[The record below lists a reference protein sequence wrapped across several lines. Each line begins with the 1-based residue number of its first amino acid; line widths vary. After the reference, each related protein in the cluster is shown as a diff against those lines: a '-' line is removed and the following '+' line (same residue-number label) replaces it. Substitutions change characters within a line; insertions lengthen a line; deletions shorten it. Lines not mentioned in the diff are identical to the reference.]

1 MRTHVSKIGVSRIR
15 HSRTGLSSIG
25 VALLAS
31 AAVTAPAWSAD
42 AAAGKTIFKQQCSL
56 CHTAEPGDNGGA
68 QGPDLT
74 GVFGRKAASNPRF
87 SYTPAMKN
95 SGLTW
100 DAATLD
106 RFLAAPTTVVPGS
119 SMVIP
124 VAKATDRA
132 NVVAYFQSMQG
143 RSVQSASSA
152 AAPAASAAAANGI
165 ADWKNDKPGRVHRVD
180 VASLPAPFATP
191 SARNLPRFVDP
202 PAGAKPLLPA
212 GFSIGVFAT
221 KLVGPR
227 RMVVASNGDVLITET
242 QGGKVSV
249 MRPAADGSKA
259 EVVTTF
265 ASGLRQPFGIT
276 LYPDAK
282 NAQWVYVA
290 ETHRVIRYPYK
301 AGDQKARG
309 APEVVVSD
317 LPAGGG
323 HFSRD
328 VVFSP
333 DGKRMF
339 VSVGSASN
347 VAEEMSKKTPE
358 QIKAWEA
365 QYGLGAA
372 WDAETR
378 RAAVLAYEVGATQ
391 PGKIFATG
399 IRNCVSLAIQP
410 GTGDLWCTTNERD
423 LLGDDLVPD
432 YSTRVKEG
440 GFYGWPWY
448 YMGKYEDPRLKGQR
462 PDLAGK
468 AIVPDVPLQAH
479 SAADNLVFYTA
490 TSGRSAFPKEY
501 VGDAFIV
508 LHGSWNRT
516 FRTGH
521 KMVRARMKDGV
532 PTGDYEDFL
541 TGFILDDGNAWARP
555 VAATVMNDGSLL
567 MSDDGANLV
576 YRISYSN

>member
-1 MRTHVSKIGVSRIR
+1 MMRIR
-15 HSRTGLSSIG
+15 VSIG
-25 VALLAS
+25 LVSTSLALLA
-31 AAVTAPAWSAD
+31 ATAPARGAD
-42 AAAGKTIFKQQCSL
+42 SAAGRATFKQQCGL

-74 GVFGRKAASNPRF
+74 GLFGRKAASNPRF
-87 SYTPAMKN
+87 SYSTALKN

-100 DAATLD
+100 DATTLD
-106 RFLAAPTTVVPGS
+106 RFLASPTTVVPGS

-124 VAKATDRA
+124 LATDSDRE
-132 NVVAYFQSMQG
+132 NVIAYL
-143 RSVQSASSA
+143 RSVKSASASQSSTGSA
-152 AAPAASAAAANGI
+152 AADSLSKGV
-165 ADWKNDKPGRVHRVD
+165 ADWRNDKPGRVHRIDVD
-180 VASLPAPFATP
+180 KLPAPFATP
-191 SARNLPRFVDP
+191 AARNAPKVVAR
-202 PAGAKPLLPA
+202 PAGAQLALPP
-212 GFSIGVFAT
+212 GFKIEVFAT
-221 KLVGPR
+221 RLTGPR
-227 RMVVASNGDVLITET
+227 RMVVAANGDVLITET
-242 QGGKVSV
+242 QGGRVSV
-249 MRPAADGSKA
+249 MRPSADNSKA
-259 EVVTTF
+259 ASVTAF
-265 ASGLRQPFGIT
+265 AEGLRQPFGLT
-276 LYPDAK
+276 FYPDAK
-282 NAQWVYVA
+282 NPQWLYVA

-301 AGDQKARG
+301 TGDQKASG
-309 APEVVVSD
+309 AAEVVVAD

-333 DGKRMF
+333 DGKRML

-347 VAEEMSKKTPE
+347 IAEGMSRKRPAE
-358 QIKAWEA
+358 IQAWEA
-365 QYGLGAA
+365 EHGLGAA
-372 WDAETR
+372 WDKETN
-378 RAAVLAYEVGATQ
+378 RAVVLVFEVGANK
-391 PGKIFATG
+391 PGKIFASG

-410 GTGDLWCTTNERD
+410 KTGDLWCTTNERD

-440 GFYGWPWY
+440 GYYGWPWY
-448 YMGKYEDPRLKGQR
+448 YMGHHEDPRLKGQR

-490 TSGRSAFPKEY
+490 TSGASAFPQEY

-521 KMVRARMKDGV
+521 KIVRARIKDGV
-532 PTGDYEDFL
+532 PTGEYEDFL

-555 VAATVMNDGSLL
+555 VAAAVMNDGSLL
-567 MSDDGANLV
+567 MSEDGNNTV
-576 YRISYSN
+576 YRISYSR

>member
-1 MRTHVSKIGVSRIR
+1 MRIAPIGF
-15 HSRTGLSSIG
+15 
-25 VALLAS
+25 ALLATTL
-31 AAVTAPAWSAD
+31 AVPALAAD
-42 AAAGKTIFKQQCSL
+42 AAAGKATFKQQCAL

-74 GVFGRKAASNPRF
+74 GVFGRKAASNSRF
-87 SYTPAMKN
+87 SYTGAMK
-95 SGLTW
+95 SAGLTW

-106 RFLAAPTTVVPGS
+106 RFLASPTTVVPGS

-124 VAKATDRA
+124 VASQADRA
-132 NVVAYFQSMQG
+132 NVIAYFQS
-143 RSVQSASSA
+143 VANV
-152 AAPAASAAAANGI
+152 ASAGSATGSGSGAAEATPKGV
-165 ADWKNDKPGRVHRVD
+165 ADWKNDFPGRVHRID
-180 VASLPAPFATP
+180 VAKLPPPFVTP
-191 SARNLPRFVDP
+191 SVRNSPRVVDRPAHAQPALPP
-202 PAGAKPLLPA
+202 
-212 GFSIGVFAT
+212 GFKFEVFASD
-221 KLVGPR
+221 LRGPR
-227 RMVVASNGDVLITET
+227 RMLVAANGDVLITET
-242 QGGKVSV
+242 DGGRVSV
-249 MRPAADGSKA
+249 MRPSQDGSKA
-259 EVVTTF
+259 QSVTVF
-265 ASGLRQPFGIT
+265 AERLRQPFGIT
-276 LYPDAK
+276 FYPDAK
-282 NAQWVYVA
+282 NPQWLYVA
-290 ETHRVIRYPYK
+290 ETNRVIRYPYK
-301 AGDQKARG
+301 TGDQKASG
-309 APEVVVSD
+309 APEVVAAD
-317 LPAGGG
+317 IPARGG

-347 VAEEMSKKTPE
+347 VAEGLSPKTPD

-365 QYGLGAA
+365 EHGLGAA
-372 WDAETR
+372 WDRETN
-378 RAAVLAYEVGATQ
+378 RAAVLVFDVGVNK
-391 PGKIFATG
+391 PGRIFATG

-410 GTGDLWCTTNERD
+410 QTADLWCTTNERD

-448 YMGKYEDPRLKGQR
+448 YMGNYEDPRQKGQR

-490 TSGRSAFPKEY
+490 TSGSSAFPKEY

-508 LHGSWNRT
+508 LHGSWNRA

-521 KMVRARMKDGV
+521 KIVRARIENDV
-532 PTGDYEDFL
+532 PTGEYSDFL
-541 TGFILDDGNAWARP
+541 TGLILDDGNAWARP

-567 MSDDGANLV
+567 MSEDGNNVV
-576 YRISYSN
+576 YRISYSR